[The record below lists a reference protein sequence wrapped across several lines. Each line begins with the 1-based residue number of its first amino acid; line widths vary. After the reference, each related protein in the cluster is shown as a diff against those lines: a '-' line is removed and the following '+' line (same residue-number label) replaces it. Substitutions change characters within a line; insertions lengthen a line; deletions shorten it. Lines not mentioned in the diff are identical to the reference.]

1 MISGAK
7 SLGFLLQQLG
17 FKQQVA
23 GRCDENWRLFAAQ
36 KKRMCPQQ
44 SNSDYHSHHSD
55 SIIVIEFNDYHV
67 IIDECIMCIYIY
79 MYTNLHIYICVLSI
93 LICCSQLSI
102 YYLVGGFNHLE
113 KYSSMGRIIPYIMI
127 IMKNNPNV

>member
-1 MISGAK
+1 M
-7 SLGFLLQQLG
+7 GFLLQQLG

-23 GRCDENWRLFAAQ
+23 GRCDEKWRLFAAQ

-79 MYTNLHIYICVLSI
+79 MYTNLHIYIYVCTIYTYLLFTVVYILSGWWFQP
-93 LICCSQLSI
+93 S
-102 YYLVGGFNHLE
+102 
-113 KYSSMGRIIPYIMI
+113 
-127 IMKNNPNV
+127 